1 MIRNKK
7 LIQIAKKMFKN
18 SMSGDYLDSKKAKR
32 IIAEVAFQKPNGL
45 VKILTTYKKY
55 VQQQI
60 AREEIIIESA
70 VLLPNKSLEKELL
83 SKTGAKRIK
92 YQINS
97 QMVTGATIKHG
108 DWLYDE
114 SLSERLANL
123 TQEK

>member
-114 SLSERLANL
+114 SLSGRLANL